1 MNKYCTHGRL
11 RVCERRQKKKKAN
24 AFVSKHSPGTQ
35 LIQPKHKQDEFI
47 KPLSTN
53 KQLALLSLCSTD
65 PVLEGW

>member
-24 AFVSKHSPGTQ
+24 AFVSKHSLGTQ
-35 LIQPKHKQDEFI
+35 LIQPKHKQDAFI
-47 KPLSTN
+47 STN
-53 KQLALLSLCSTD
+53 KQLALSPLCSTD